1 MKWIKIVNNFDH
13 SFDLVGND
21 GTRLYFSTTMDAPR
35 KKSLFSVSLLWSV
48 SFLLTCYDGETLM
61 WWVLAVVVYDLTKPE
76 LGFRDLI
83 PQDPTAVLSYW
94 ETFGKDKV
102 AISYLQDVDSKLY
115 IYDLTTGLQIKRI
128 GQDLVGDC
136 SDLNGKVGT
145 DELFIVCTS
154 FTNPSTIYRWAH
166 LVGRVDQCISVVEWF
181 LNTRLTAV
189 RFFFWIDI
197 YLMLQQDKN
206 WPYSGRPWWRGLIQ
220 AILYQNKSSTTPKME
235 HVFLCSSLTTKT
247 SNRTERLPL
256 YSTAMYVQHLHF
268 TSTTSSFSWLILVFD
283 PSFIKPLITTG
294 RIYGHYHTFLHWDL
308 SDFRSSLRWSFGR
321 TQHQRRWGIWWS
333 VARSGNVCLDG
344 LSAKWPLFVFDTY
357 Y

>member
-61 WWVLAVVVYDLTKPE
+61 WWVLVVVVYDLTKPE

-166 LVGRVDQCISVVEWF
+166 LVGRVDQCISVVECLSLVF
-181 LNTRLTAV
+181 KNAPDGCAI
-189 RFFFWIDI
+189 FFF
-197 YLMLQQDKN
+197 
-206 WPYSGRPWWRGLIQ
+206 G
-220 AILYQNKSSTTPKME
+220 
-235 HVFLCSSLTTKT
+235 
-247 SNRTERLPL
+247 
-256 YSTAMYVQHLHF
+256 
-268 TSTTSSFSWLILVFD
+268 
-283 PSFIKPLITTG
+283 
-294 RIYGHYHTFLHWDL
+294 
-308 SDFRSSLRWSFGR
+308 
-321 TQHQRRWGIWWS
+321 
-333 VARSGNVCLDG
+333 
-344 LSAKWPLFVFDTY
+344 
-357 Y
+357 